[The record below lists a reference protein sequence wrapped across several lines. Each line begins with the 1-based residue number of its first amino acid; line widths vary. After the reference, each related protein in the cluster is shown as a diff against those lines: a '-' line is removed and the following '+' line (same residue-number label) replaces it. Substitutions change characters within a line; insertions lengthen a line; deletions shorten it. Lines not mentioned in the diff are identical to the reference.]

1 MHRMRQKYH
10 ATLHTVLTEHSKAES
25 SRRDV
30 NKTADIQD
38 QDQDKNMNI
47 IYIGLIDIH
56 TVSTK

>member
-1 MHRMRQKYH
+1 MRQKYH

-38 QDQDKNMNI
+38 QDQDQDKNMNI